1 MQALQ
6 HRSQDP
12 GSARLIAGLIDHIRL
27 RSFPQVLS
35 EYLEALCQFDS
46 ILCITYKQ
54 SFRPIIIHPQDPDQH
69 SPALHRYIEHSYIL
83 DPIYTAIQQGVN
95 EGICRQ
101 AEVAPEGFETSDYY
115 QDCYKN
121 FDFVD
126 EINLLV
132 NLGQDVCFAVC
143 LGRKS
148 RLGTITRSE
157 LNRLQEALPVISAL
171 IRQFWL
177 SQAGEYTKLE
187 KAEGAIAQ
195 ALSSFGQGV
204 LTQREQ
210 QIAGLIL
217 QGHSSKSIANTLNI
231 SAGTVKVHRK
241 NIHARLKTSTQS
253 EIFTLFLAHLKA
265 IDS

>member
-1 MQALQ
+1 MQALS
-6 HRSQDP
+6 HRSQEP
-12 GSARLIAGLIDHIRL
+12 CSAKLIASLIDHIRL
-27 RSFPQVLS
+27 RSFPQILS

-46 ILCITYKQ
+46 ILCITYKKQ
-54 SFRPIIIHPQDPDQH
+54 FRPIIIYPQDPQQH
-69 SPALHRYIEHSYIL
+69 SAALHRYVEQSYIL
-83 DPIYTAIQQGVN
+83 DPVYTAIQNGVN
-95 EGICRQ
+95 EGVCRQ
-101 AEVAPEGFETSDYY
+101 CEVAPEGFETSDFY

-148 RLGTITRSE
+148 RLGSITRSE
-157 LNRLQEALPVISAL
+157 LNRLQEAFPVVSSL
-171 IRQFWL
+171 VRQFWL
-177 SQAGEYTKLE
+177 SQSSEYTRHE
-187 KAEGAIAQ
+187 KAAGAITQ

-210 QIAGLIL
+210 EIAGLIL
-217 QGHSSKSIANTLNI
+217 QGHSSKSIAETLNI

-253 EIFTLFLAHLKA
+253 EIFTLFLAHLKD
-265 IDS
+265 IDR